1 MSERMQFINTM
12 TFKLKTGQ
20 TVELA
25 MTKEFLE
32 QVKTAMSLPA
42 GSEITEQHVKAFL
55 VGSMKNTLEQSGGE

>member
-1 MSERMQFINTM
+1 M

-32 QVKTAMSLPA
+32 QVKTALSIPA
-42 GSEITEQHVKAFL
+42 GSEITEQHVKTFL